1 MASSL
6 ISSSHHID
14 FDSVFGFDDEGLV
27 QMFESLIAT
36 GLKNF
41 LGCPAALYEAA
52 LIEFFENSSVR
63 DGMVVSTIEGKAVE
77 ISEEVFAAT
86 FELPTEGLTDFS
98 EVPKD
103 LVFDA
108 RILFSIS
115 KEQVSISCL
124 KKEMKIEYRLL
135 SDILAK
141 TIYVKAGSFD
151 AVTRERFM
159 LMTAITFDVKVNWSR
174 LLFDV
179 LKEMVT
185 PGSRH
190 AKGYAIQICVGGEEI
205 TDSPKLKKTPAKK
218 AVSLKRPAVD
228 TAVAPVVKKKRTTK
242 GKPVAMETVAVAQ
255 EAVPLQIFEA
265 TADAPVEKSPVPKR
279 KIQKRKRRLV
289 LETDDE
295 INVEKQPAVE
305 NMDEQVGGPA
315 DDSIDEGT
323 VIGNI
328 ANVDDPKSSEKEPVD
343 EPVAGQ
349 QEVVPVVEAST
360 NDPDTIIEQV
370 LNQLDSVAT
379 TDGED
384 QPAETAEERQWF
396 DLPYEDI
403 MAQLDAERPVV
414 TASDTDEE
422 MEQVDVFTK
431 ISTAER
437 TVGTD
442 ADAESMDFGTGV
454 GDQQVQNFVEDPA
467 DEEMSCDGE
476 QAVDEHID
484 ADKAMSLEDIILCI
498 PVDVPLPS
506 TGVEITKITMGKE
519 IKIPGVD
526 ERTWHLASLPQIKVD
541 DKGKEPLKQ
550 KDSIKGRPHL
560 EHYSLICA
568 DIDLLV
574 KLRAQVI
581 DEVDQFF
588 NSFSL
593 KKLGTIN
600 VEDMTKK
607 EEHVLYWGET
617 ESTLVALQRKGYI
630 LLKYREILVRKF
642 LESWKKNFVPGDGSS
657 ATDLKVIAMLSDLHL
672 FVLEE
677 FKEQEIAHGLTWTKT
692 CCSKIFEGHTRDR
705 GAVIARNNTSTP
717 SKCWIRTM
725 IRVDGCSYVD
735 TLPTVSEFFKIMTK
749 RWADV
754 CLEVVEFCVSGK
766 LLPVGSIN
774 LCRSLPAAQPV
785 FSVAP
790 RQPTVLGLRISQ
802 FCTVF
807 LDYSLFSSLPTADIR
822 SFVGSIASERIV
834 LRNVQIIQ
842 ASGSVS
848 PRVQL
853 LDEHP
858 LSASTSDD
866 SAMNFDEIDTTAT
879 STCLPAAS
887 IPKITE
893 ALAQLKFTARFDA
906 QDRVLGELRKDS
918 NDQRSLLSLDLK
930 SSHKQLGTQIST
942 TALDVVDVRRV
953 VRENY
958 QELNAKITSLDEQMA
973 ATRNDLLEFSAQAQ
987 QTLNIITDQLGELVA
1002 YINRGGNDKKGEV
1015 VSSIRPQP
1023 PPDDQ
1028 NRDSGIA
1035 GGGGDT
1041 DRSVVERLLSADRQ
1055 RKRERSR
1062 RHGDTDRSV
1071 VERLLSA
1078 DRQRKRERSRRHSI
1092 GSYKRRRY

>member
-14 FDSVFGFDDEGLV
+14 FDSVFGIDDAGLV

-41 LGCPAALYEAA
+41 LGCPAVFYESA

-63 DGMVVSTIEGKAVE
+63 DGMVVRTIKGKAVE

-86 FELPTEGLTDFS
+86 FELPIEGLTDFS

-108 RILFSIS
+108 RSLFSIS

-124 KKEMKIEYRLL
+124 KKEMKIDYRLL

-151 AVTRERFM
+151 AVTRERFL

-179 LKEMVT
+179 LKEMVS

-190 AKGYAIQICVGGEEI
+190 AKGYAIQICVLLKNIPGLELGESRAFPLPRVLNEKTVHRYVVINEKVGGEEI

-255 EAVPLQIFEA
+255 EAVPLQIFED
-265 TADAPVEKSPVPKR
+265 TADAPVEQTPVPKI

-295 INVEKQPAVE
+295 INVEKQPAIE

-323 VIGNI
+323 VIGNV

-360 NDPDTIIEQV
+360 DDPDTIIEQV

-379 TDGED
+379 TDGKD

-396 DLPYEDI
+396 DLPYEDL

-422 MEQVDVFTK
+422 MEQVDGFTE
-431 ISTAER
+431 INTAER

-442 ADAESMDFGTGV
+442 ADAETMDFGTGV
-454 GDQQVQNFVEDPA
+454 RDQQ
-467 DEEMSCDGE
+467 
-476 QAVDEHID
+476 
-484 ADKAMSLEDIILCI
+484 
-498 PVDVPLPS
+498 
-506 TGVEITKITMGKE
+506 
-519 IKIPGVD
+519 
-526 ERTWHLASLPQIKVD
+526 VD
-541 DKGKEPLKQ
+541 DKGKEPLKK
-550 KDSIKGRPHL
+550 KDPIKGRPHL

-574 KLRAQVI
+574 KLRTQVI
-581 DEVDQFF
+581 DEIDQFF

-593 KKLGTIN
+593 KKLATIN
-600 VEDMTKK
+600 IEDMTKK
-607 EEHVLYWGET
+607 EEQVLYWGES
-617 ESTLVALQRKGYI
+617 ESTL
-630 LLKYREILVRKF
+630 
-642 LESWKKNFVPGDGSS
+642 SS
-657 ATDLKVIAMLSDLHL
+657 SSTEKAIAMISDLHL

-677 FKEQEIAHGLTWTKT
+677 LKEQAIAHGLTRTKT
-692 CCSKIFEGHTRDR
+692 CCSKIFEGHTRDC
-705 GAVIARNNTSTP
+705 GAVITRNNTSTQ
-717 SKCWIRTM
+717 SKCWIQTM
-725 IRVDGCSYVD
+725 IRVDGVWVVEPCADHWVKIPRPVVLNEVPLQCSYVD
-735 TLPTVSEFFKIMTK
+735 TLPTVIS
-749 RWADV
+749 
-754 CLEVVEFCVSGK
+754 
-766 LLPVGSIN
+766 
-774 LCRSLPAAQPV
+774 QPV
-785 FSVAP
+785 F
-790 RQPTVLGLRISQ
+790 RLQ
-802 FCTVF
+802 FIQQF
-807 LDYSLFSSLPTADIR
+807 AYSGIR
-822 SFVGSIASERIV
+822 NFVGSIASERTA
-834 LRNVQIIQ
+834 LRSVQSSFVSSVVHNVQTEGSPIL
-842 ASGSVS
+842 ASQNLVS
-848 PRVQL
+848 ATPRVQL
-853 LDEHP
+853 LDGHP
-858 LSASTSDD
+858 LSASTSED
-866 SAMNFDEIDTTAT
+866 SALNFDEIDTAAT
-879 STCLPAAS
+879 STSLPAAS

-893 ALAQLKFTARFDA
+893 ALSQLRASIEQISERDDGAKHNDTLLLHLHDFERNFTARFDA
-906 QDRVLGELRKDS
+906 QDRVLGVLRKDS
-918 NDQRSLLSLDLK
+918 NDQRMLMSLDLK
-930 SSHKQLGTQIST
+930 SSHKQLST
-942 TALDVVDVRRV
+942 KIATNALDVVDVRRV
-953 VRENY
+953 VREHH
-958 QELNAKITSLDEQMA
+958 QELNAKITSLDEQVA
-973 ATRNDLLEFSAQAQ
+973 ANRNDLLEFSAQAQ
-987 QTLNIITDQLGELVA
+987 QTLKIITDQLSELVA
-1002 YINRGGNDKKGEV
+1002 YINLGGNDKKGEV
-1015 VSSIRPQP
+1015 GSSRGPQP

-1028 NRDSGIA
+1028 NRGSGNM

-1041 DRSVVERLLSADRQ
+1041 DRSIIERLISADRQ
-1055 RKRERSR
+1055 RQRERSR
-1062 RHGDTDRSV
+1062 GPS
-1071 VERLLSA
+1071 S
-1078 DRQRKRERSRRHSI
+1078 
-1092 GSYKRRRY
+1092 GSYNKRRY